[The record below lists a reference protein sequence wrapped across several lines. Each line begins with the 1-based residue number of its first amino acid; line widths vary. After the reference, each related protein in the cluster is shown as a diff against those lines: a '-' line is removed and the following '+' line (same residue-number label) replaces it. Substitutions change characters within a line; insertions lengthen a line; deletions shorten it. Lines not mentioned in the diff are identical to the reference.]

1 MPETASPPLA
11 AEPTAVDDDVIS
23 PELVLVDPG
32 LRDRLASLPPPEPR
46 VTSASAPPDEP
57 APVVETVPPPAAIS
71 AAAALRVAEPSQLTP
86 PALPPPV
93 PVPVERSRPRRWPVF
108 VAVLVGGALALA
120 ATIAFLPRGKS
131 TPETARVVDP
141 SSTGHIGRPASSTS
155 GAHVTAP
162 VTPATRSTPA
172 RPTTARHAPV
182 RATHPTTTPGAP
194 QTTPTTKHN
203 PKKTAKPPPKRP
215 SSPATTQDKLAWA
228 PAAGATAYD
237 IDLLKGSKRVFHV
250 RTQQTSIII
259 AVRTGTRGPA
269 GSLPPGQ
276 YEWIVWPVVSGKRSA
291 QAIVRSPL
299 KLPS

>member
-46 VTSASAPPDEP
+46 VTSASAPADEP
-57 APVVETVPPPAAIS
+57 APVVETVPPPAATS
-71 AAAALRVAEPSQLTP
+71 AAAPLRVAEPTQLTP

-155 GAHVTAP
+155 EAHVTAP
-162 VTPATRSTPA
+162 VTPATQSTPA
-172 RPTTARHAPV
+172 RPTTAPPCSGSCNAPDND
-182 RATHPTTTPGAP
+182 P
-194 QTTPTTKHN
+194 
-203 PKKTAKPPPKRP
+203 
-215 SSPATTQDKLAWA
+215 
-228 PAAGATAYD
+228 
-237 IDLLKGSKRVFHV
+237 
-250 RTQQTSIII
+250 
-259 AVRTGTRGPA
+259 
-269 GSLPPGQ
+269 
-276 YEWIVWPVVSGKRSA
+276 RSA
-291 QAIVRSPL
+291 TDDADDEAQPEEDRQAPDQTPFVTRDDAGQARL
-299 KLPS
+299 GAGRRRNRV